1 MFLEDVIRFNLRRYY
16 SEGEIGDSYAFKL
29 SRDAELYLE
38 DEFSGDLVQMIRKSL
53 QKRDTGLPCRF
64 LYDLRSPF
72 ALAELLKYRL
82 DLNNSDMVP
91 GGRYHNLNDLFGFP
105 DFGKQHLRYEPMP
118 PVSHPGLT
126 GSKSMLDAIAAGD
139 HLLHFPYQ
147 SYDPVIRF
155 FEEAAE
161 DEAVEEIW
169 VSLYRV
175 AKDSAIAAAL
185 ISAQRRGKRVT
196 AFVEVKARFDEASN
210 LYWAEQMEQAGVRVL
225 YSMPGLKVHAKIALV
240 LRREGEALRGYAFL
254 GTGNFNEKT
263 ARHYG
268 DIALLTADKRL
279 TGDVEQVFGFLNGE
293 RTQSPF
299 DHLLVAPFAMR
310 KGFYRLIDAEIER
323 ARAGEE
329 AAVLLKMN
337 SLEDEKII
345 RRLYKASNAGVRIQI
360 VVRGICRLIP
370 GVPGQS
376 ERIEVISIVDRF
388 LERTGP

>member
-1 MFLEDVIRFNLRRYY
+1 
-16 SEGEIGDSYAFKL
+16 
-29 SRDAELYLE
+29 
-38 DEFSGDLVQMIRKSL
+38 
-53 QKRDTGLPCRF
+53 
-64 LYDLRSPF
+64 
-72 ALAELLKYRL
+72 
-82 DLNNSDMVP
+82 
-91 GGRYHNLNDLFGFP
+91 
-105 DFGKQHLRYEPMP
+105 
-118 PVSHPGLT
+118 
-126 GSKSMLDAIAAGD
+126 
-139 HLLHFPYQ
+139 
-147 SYDPVIRF
+147 
-155 FEEAAE
+155 
-161 DEAVEEIW
+161 
-169 VSLYRV
+169 
-175 AKDSAIAAAL
+175 
-185 ISAQRRGKRVT
+185 
-196 AFVEVKARFDEASN
+196 
-210 LYWAEQMEQAGVRVL
+210 MEQAGVRVL

-388 LERTGP
+388 LEHARIFRFHNGGAPAYFLGSADWMTRNLSHRVEVVFPVYEAALQHEIDRLLGLQLADNTHARRIDVKQANRYVENDQALLRAQYAAYEWLKDREAAPVG